1 MVVIL
6 RGSFQMGSN
15 KRQEEQP
22 IHVVNINKPFLIA
35 KYLVIFDEYELF
47 VKAQKRE
54 LHGETVLYNFTI
66 KINSI

>member
-1 MVVIL
+1 
-6 RGSFQMGSN
+6 MGSN

-54 LHGETVLYNFTI
+54 LPFNEGWGARKAAGY
-66 KINSI
+66 